1 MTESLVS
8 GGIMQQLLFSSQSPC
23 GVPLQVA
30 AGSGH
35 TGIVKKLLDCG
46 ASVNY
51 QNQVIQTV
59 CLCSNIPIL

>member
-8 GGIMQQLLFSSQSPC
+8 TGILQQLLFSSQSPC
-23 GVPLQVA
+23 AVPLQVA
-30 AGSGH
+30 AGRGH
-35 TGIVKKLLDCG
+35 TGTVKKLLDCG

-59 CLCSNIPIL
+59 CLCIPIL

>member
-8 GGIMQQLLFSSQSPC
+8 GGIMQQLLFSPQSLC
-23 GVPLQVA
+23 SVPLEIA
-30 AGSGH
+30 AGRGH
-35 TGIVKKLLDCG
+35 TGTVKKLLDCG